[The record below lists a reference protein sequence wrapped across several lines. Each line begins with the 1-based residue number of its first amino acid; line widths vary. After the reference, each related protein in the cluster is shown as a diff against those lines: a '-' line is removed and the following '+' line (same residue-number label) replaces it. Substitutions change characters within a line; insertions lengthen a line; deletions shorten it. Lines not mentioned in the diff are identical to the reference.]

1 MIVEHLSFLPQ
12 EYVSLSSRPA
22 YRRYSYLLSLSR
34 RRLQFIRH
42 VCRSNSHQ
50 HAIGRKD
57 QTVGIVRSTEQLR
70 HQQLETDF
78 HSSTLLYNKSSLIF
92 KYYEDSPLIWLSA
105 INFCLN
111 IATSRPTSTASIL
124 PKSSR
129 TGSSKS
135 QSVL

>member
-34 RRLQFIRH
+34 RRLQFIRY

-57 QTVGIVRSTEQLR
+57 QPWELSVVRSNCAINN
-70 HQQLETDF
+70 
-78 HSSTLLYNKSSLIF
+78 SNLIF
-92 KYYEDSPLIWLSA
+92 TPPLSFITKA
-105 INFCLN
+105 H
-111 IATSRPTSTASIL
+111 
-124 PKSSR
+124 
-129 TGSSKS
+129 
-135 QSVL
+135 